1 LLPSRP
7 PTPTLPRTGGRS
19 WQEKPTIPTFD
30 GHDITVSHPDKVLF
44 PADGITK
51 GELVEYY
58 ESIAE
63 RMIPHVR
70 DRPLHMNRFPGGIA
84 YNPIQQKRVPDTFPA
99 WIERATVDLQRGGT
113 ITHAMINNAAT
124 LVYLA
129 NYNMVTAHVWLSR
142 IQAINQP
149 DQVMFDLDPSDD
161 DFGLVRRTALK
172 LKPLLEELKL
182 VPFVKTTG
190 SRGLHVVAPITVGP
204 SFDEVHVF
212 ADAVAQRLAAADPD
226 HLTTEFTKQKRE
238 GRLFLDVNRNAYAQ
252 TAVAPYAVRAR
263 AGAPIAVPVTWSDVE
278 NDELR
283 PDGVGIRNISE
294 WLRGR
299 DDPWKS
305 MERSSKSLPPLQE
318 SEMPDRSGRRKGVSR
333 KPPPSPE
340 CGGS

>member
-1 LLPSRP
+1 M
-7 PTPTLPRTGGRS
+7 
-19 WQEKPTIPTFD
+19 PTID
-30 GHDITVSHPDKVLF
+30 GHEITVTHPDKVLF
-44 PADGITK
+44 PDDGITK

-58 ESIAE
+58 QSIAG

-70 DRPLHMNRFPGGIA
+70 DRPLHMNRFPGGIQ
-84 YNPIQQKRVPDTFPA
+84 YNPIQQKRVPETFPL

-124 LVYLA
+124 LAYLA
-129 NYNMVTAHVWLSR
+129 NYNMVTAHVWLSC
-142 IQAINQP
+142 IQSPNQP
-149 DQVMFDLDPSDD
+149 DQVMFDLDPAGE
-161 DFGLVRRTALK
+161 DFGLVRKTALT
-172 LKPLLEELKL
+172 LKTLLEELKL

-190 SRGLHVVAPITVGP
+190 SRGLHVIAPLTVGLN
-204 SFDEVHVF
+204 FEEVHLF

-263 AGAPIAVPVTWSDVE
+263 RGAPIAVPVTWSDVE
-278 NDELR
+278 SDGLR
-283 PDGVGIRNISE
+283 PDSVGIRNISE

-305 MERSSKSLPPLQE
+305 LERSQKPLPALKQ
-318 SEMPDRSGRRKGVSR
+318 SETPDRSGRRKGVSR
-333 KPPPSPE
+333 KE
-340 CGGS
+340 VK